1 MFESGNGCNSN
12 VGGAYTSS
20 VWGIIIFLLILFW
33 VFGSNRGGF
42 GAGNAWGMPYGGG
55 FGYGMP
61 FGAWGLNEHTPKD
74 NDNRLA
80 RLQATMD
87 KDTAVLNGNLDLGF
101 RTVLNNADNNTN
113 KIIMENLQAR
123 NAQLERENTKLYID
137 AQNDRIKS
145 AIGASNA
152 ELNHRLDIIQ
162 GNMIQRPPF
171 YPTGC
176 VPCVTNCC
184 GGGDSG
190 CGCNG

>member
-1 MFESGNGCNSN
+1 MFESGNGCNGN

-33 VFGSNRGGF
+33 VFGSNRNGF

-80 RLQATMD
+80 QLQATMD
-87 KDTAVLNGNLDLGF
+87 KDTAVLEGQLDLGF

-113 KIIMENLQAR
+113 KIIEDNLRAR
-123 NAQLERENTKLYID
+123 IGELERENTKLYIN
-137 AQNDRIKS
+137 AQNDQIKG

-162 GNMIQRPPF
+162 GNMISRPPF
-171 YPTGC
+171 YPSGC

-184 GGGDSG
+184 GGDSG